1 MSERPQTASGFYPRG
16 SKRSVTGLELYDLL
30 SKGGWG
36 LSAILMLVIV
46 VLYRDNQKLST
57 GYIER
62 IIAGLDAATG
72 AAGSVQAALNELR
85 NLIDAS
91 GKAVGEHSHQIAIL
105 VEKVQHGFGNT
116 ASAMQAVA
124 NELQR
129 LRDRDERRQRDQ
141 DDRGRP

>member
-1 MSERPQTASGFYPRG
+1 M
-16 SKRSVTGLELYDLL
+16 TGIELAGILKDY
-30 SKGGWG
+30 GPWG
-36 LSAILMLVIV
+36 LSAILMV
-46 VLYRDNQKLST
+46 VVAKLYADNQKLST

-72 AAGSVQAALNELR
+72 AATSVQGALNELR
-85 NLIDAS
+85 NLMDSS

-124 NELQR
+124 NELTR
-129 LRDRDERRQRDQ
+129 LRDRDDRRQRDH